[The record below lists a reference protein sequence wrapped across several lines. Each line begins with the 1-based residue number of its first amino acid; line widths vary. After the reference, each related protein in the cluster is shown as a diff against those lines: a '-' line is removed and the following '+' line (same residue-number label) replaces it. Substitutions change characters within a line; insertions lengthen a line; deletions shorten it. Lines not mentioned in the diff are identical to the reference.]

1 MHWLEDLF
9 IQPSTIQTLLVLAI
23 IAATGLALG
32 KVKIYGISLGVT
44 FVFFAGIMAGHL
56 GLEVN
61 KDMLA
66 FAQNTG
72 LIIFVYT
79 LGLQVGPGFFSSFK
93 KGGVKLNL
101 LGIAVVLAG
110 FAMTIAASMTGK
122 WSITEMVGLFSG
134 AVTNTPMLGA
144 AQQAALQVNPG
155 ASDTVTE
162 MSLACAVGYP
172 IGVIGMIFVII
183 ILRKLGD
190 GKTGQ
195 AKSSS
200 GPAKPF
206 ITEFQISNPA
216 IFGKNIREITSLT
229 EAKFVISRVWRNG
242 KVSIPTS
249 DTVIMP
255 HDHLLVISSKP
266 DVEKI
271 KALFGEKENKDWNK
285 EDIDWNAIDSMLIS
299 KRILVTQAH
308 VNGVKLGSL
317 KLRNL
322 YGINIT
328 RVNRAGIDLLA
339 SPNLRLQIGDRLT
352 IVGEA
357 AAVDN
362 VGKILGNEEKRLNEP
377 NLIAIFIGLALGVI
391 LGSIPFAI
399 PGMSVPIKLGIAGG
413 PIIVGI
419 LMGAF
424 GPRFHLTT
432 YTTQS
437 ANLMLREFGLVTYL
451 AGLGLD
457 AGEHFFETV
466 FCMDGLIWVGIAFAM
481 AVIPTLAVGIVA
493 QKFLK
498 TDYARNVGMLCGS
511 MANPMALN
519 YASTTVDNDE
529 PAVSYATAY
538 PMSMFARVIIAQL
551 VILLLS

>member
-1 MHWLEDLF
+1 MNWLAELF
-9 IQPSTIQTLLVLAI
+9 TQPSTTQTLLVLAI

-32 KVKIYGISLGVT
+32 KIKVYGISLGIT
-44 FVFFAGIMAGHL
+44 FVFFAGILAGHL
-56 GLEVN
+56 GIEVN
-61 KDMLA
+61 REMLA

-93 KGGVKLNL
+93 KGGVKLNI
-101 LGIAVVLAG
+101 LGLSVVLAG
-110 FAMTIAASMTGK
+110 FILTACISLAYGSP
-122 WSITEMVGLFSG
+122 ITEAIGLFAG

-144 AQQAALQVNPG
+144 AQQAALQIHPENP
-155 ASDTVTE
+155 DVVTT

-172 IGVIGMIFVII
+172 VGVIGMITVII
-183 ILRKLGD
+183 ILRKISGNNTAQQ
-190 GKTGQ
+190 KPATGV
-195 AKSSS
+195 
-200 GPAKPF
+200 AKPF

-216 IFGKNIREITSLT
+216 VFGKTIKEITSLT
-229 EAKFVISRVWRNG
+229 NAKFVISRVWRNG

-249 DTVIMP
+249 DTVITE
-255 HDHLLVISSKP
+255 HDHLLVISSQS
-266 DVEKI
+266 DIEKI

-299 KRILVTQAH
+299 RRILVTKSH
-308 VNGVKLGSL
+308 INGVRLGSL
-317 KLRNL
+317 RLRNL

-352 IVGEA
+352 IVGES

-362 VGKILGNEEKRLNEP
+362 VRKILGNEEKRLNEP

-391 LGSIPFAI
+391 LGSIPFGF
-399 PGMSVPIKLGIAGG
+399 PGMSVPVRLGIAGG

-457 AGEHFFETV
+457 AGKDFFETV
-466 FCMDGLIWVGIAFAM
+466 FCSEGLIWIALAFAM
-481 AVIPTLAVGIVA
+481 AVIPTLTVGILA
-493 QKFLK
+493 QKFFK

-538 PMSMFARVIIAQL
+538 PVAMFARVIIAQI

>member
-1 MHWLEDLF
+1 MNWLAELF
-9 IQPSTIQTLLVLAI
+9 TQPSTTQTLLVLAI

-32 KVKIYGISLGVT
+32 KIKVYGISLGIT
-44 FVFFAGIMAGHL
+44 FVFFAGILAGHL
-56 GLEVN
+56 GIEVN
-61 KDMLA
+61 REMLA

-93 KGGVKLNL
+93 KGGVKLNI
-101 LGIAVVLAG
+101 LGLSVVLAG
-110 FAMTIAASMTGK
+110 FILTSCISLAYGSP
-122 WSITEMVGLFSG
+122 ITEAIGLFSG

-144 AQQAALQVNPG
+144 AQQAALQIHPENP
-155 ASDTVTE
+155 DVVTT

-172 IGVIGMIFVII
+172 VGVIGMITVII
-183 ILRKLGD
+183 ILRKISGNNTAQQ
-190 GKTGQ
+190 KPATGV
-195 AKSSS
+195 
-200 GPAKPF
+200 AKPF

-216 IFGKNIREITSLT
+216 VFGKTIKEITSLT
-229 EAKFVISRVWRNG
+229 NAKFVISRVWRNG

-249 DTVIMP
+249 DTVITE
-255 HDHLLVISSKP
+255 HDHLLVISSQS
-266 DVEKI
+266 DIEKI

-299 KRILVTQAH
+299 RRILVTKSH
-308 VNGVKLGSL
+308 INGVRLGSL
-317 KLRNL
+317 RLRNL

-352 IVGEA
+352 IVGES

-362 VGKILGNEEKRLNEP
+362 VRKILGNEEKRLNEP

-391 LGSIPFAI
+391 LGSIPFGF
-399 PGMSVPIKLGIAGG
+399 PGMSVPVRLGIAGG

-457 AGEHFFETV
+457 AGKDFFETV
-466 FCMDGLIWVGIAFAM
+466 FCSEGLIWIALAFAM
-481 AVIPTLAVGIVA
+481 AVIPTLAVGILA
-493 QKFLK
+493 QKFFK

-538 PMSMFARVIIAQL
+538 PVAMFARVIIAQI

>member
-1 MHWLEDLF
+1 MNWLAELF
-9 IQPSTIQTLLVLAI
+9 TQPSTTQTLLVLAI

-32 KVKIYGISLGVT
+32 KIKVYGISLGIT
-44 FVFFAGIMAGHL
+44 FVFFAGILAGHL
-56 GLEVN
+56 GIEVN
-61 KDMLA
+61 REMLA

-93 KGGVKLNL
+93 KGGVKLNI
-101 LGIAVVLAG
+101 LGLSVVLAG
-110 FAMTIAASMTGK
+110 FILTACISLAYGSP
-122 WSITEMVGLFSG
+122 ITEAIGLFAG

-144 AQQAALQVNPG
+144 AQQAALQIHPENP
-155 ASDTVTE
+155 DVVTT

-172 IGVIGMIFVII
+172 VGVIGMITVII
-183 ILRKLGD
+183 ILRKISGNNTAQQ
-190 GKTGQ
+190 KPATGV
-195 AKSSS
+195 
-200 GPAKPF
+200 AKPF

-216 IFGKNIREITSLT
+216 VFGKTIKEITSLT
-229 EAKFVISRVWRNG
+229 NAKFVISRVWRNG

-249 DTVIMP
+249 DTVITE
-255 HDHLLVISSKP
+255 HDHLLVISSQS
-266 DVEKI
+266 DIEKI

-299 KRILVTQAH
+299 RRILVTKSH
-308 VNGVKLGSL
+308 INGVRLGSL
-317 KLRNL
+317 RLRNL

-352 IVGEA
+352 IVGES

-362 VGKILGNEEKRLNEP
+362 VRKILGNEEKRLNEP

-391 LGSIPFAI
+391 LGSIPFGF
-399 PGMSVPIKLGIAGG
+399 PGMSVPVRLGIAGG

-457 AGEHFFETV
+457 AGKDVFETV
-466 FCMDGLIWVGIAFAM
+466 FCSEGLIWIALAFAM
-481 AVIPTLAVGIVA
+481 AVIPTLAVGILA
-493 QKFLK
+493 QKFFK

-538 PMSMFARVIIAQL
+538 PVAMFARVIIAQI

>member
-195 AKSSS
+195 AKNSSE
-200 GPAKPF
+200 PAKPF

-242 KVSIPTS
+242 KVSIPAS